1 MIGLTLVF
9 VINRVGRLIVKRK
22 GMGKA
27 SAAASAAVDVL
38 PEFKRASEPGCQA

>member
-1 MIGLTLVF
+1 MFVIGLTLVF

-27 SAAASAAVDVL
+27 SAADISRCRC
-38 PEFKRASEPGCQA
+38 PT